1 MIFGYLLKK
10 KSDAL
15 MAFKEFATW
24 VENERAG
31 IIKTMRTDSAKRIRK
46 RIYGWVFENQKN
58 TATKLQYPAPHNKTA
73 S

>member
-1 MIFGYLLKK
+1 MTFGYLLKK

-24 VENERAG
+24 DENERAG

-46 RIYGWVFENQKN
+46 RIYG
-58 TATKLQYPAPHNKTA
+58 
-73 S
+73 